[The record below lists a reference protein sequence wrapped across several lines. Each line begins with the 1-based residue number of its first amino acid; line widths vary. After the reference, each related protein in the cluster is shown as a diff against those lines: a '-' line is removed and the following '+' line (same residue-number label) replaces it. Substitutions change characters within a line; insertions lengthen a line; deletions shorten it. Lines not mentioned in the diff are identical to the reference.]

1 MKKALSLILTMC
13 MIFALATAMSPAA
26 SADDQIVIKFGRTP
40 GELEPT
46 ASREVMYATAF
57 KEYVESHSDTI
68 KVELYPSDTLGSA
81 NDVVGAI
88 AAGTVEM
95 GAYDFSLINNYYP
108 ETMVFCMPGA
118 FLNNDEVNATADT
131 EWAADLFAKTA
142 EETGIRVLSVVSGGM
157 RCFTTKGHEV
167 KTVEDAKGL
176 TFRVMDSPIYVKM
189 VEAISANP
197 VPMPGSEMYVAM
209 QNGVVDGHENTIP
222 NILQDRT
229 YEVQDWIVMDE
240 HIPSMTGVYF
250 NDALYQKMSDEQ
262 RAVIDEA
269 AAVAQAAAR
278 EVVTDILANGV
289 KSLED
294 NGMTVYIPTD
304 AEKEAW
310 HDAYGPACET
320 YLRGQVGDEIVDE
333 FLATIAANR

>member
-229 YEVQDWIVMDE
+229 YEVQDWYVLDNHTPTVMSYMINNKFYE
-240 HIPSMTGVYF
+240 S
-250 NDALYQKMSDEQ
+250 LSDEQ
-262 RAVIDEA
+262 KAVIDAANAEA
-269 AAVAQAAAR
+269 MTKCR
-278 EVVTDILANGV
+278 EVTEKYSTGRSTSLRIWQCILRFFA
-289 KSLED
+289 
-294 NGMTVYIPTD
+294 P
-304 AEKEAW
+304 
-310 HDAYGPACET
+310 
-320 YLRGQVGDEIVDE
+320 
-333 FLATIAANR
+333 LA